1 MKVTR
6 WAAMVL
12 LAFLGVS
19 GIAGGVPMIADP
31 GGRPI
36 EMPQSL
42 LQYSPFHSFLFPG
55 IILLAANGLLAL
67 WVLWMVFS
75 RRNYYGWWTAIQG
88 CVLLV
93 WLVVECLML
102 RLVVWPHYLYG
113 AVAAGLIAA
122 GLALRREEA
131 GSRGPRGAGSQRA
144 SQARTQ

>member
-1 MKVTR
+1 LDEEVRPMKETR

-12 LAFLGVS
+12 LAFLGAS

-36 EMPQSL
+36 GMPQSL
-42 LQYSPFHSFLFPG
+42 LQYSPFHSFLIPG
-55 IILLAANGLLAL
+55 IILLTANGLLAL
-67 WVLWMVFS
+67 WVLWMAFS
-75 RRNYYGWWTAIQG
+75 RRNYYGWWTAMQG

-113 AVAAGLIAA
+113 AVAVGLIAA
-122 GLALRREEA
+122 GLALRR
-131 GSRGPRGAGSQRA
+131 GGAGA
-144 SQARTQ
+144 AAIAGAGFKN